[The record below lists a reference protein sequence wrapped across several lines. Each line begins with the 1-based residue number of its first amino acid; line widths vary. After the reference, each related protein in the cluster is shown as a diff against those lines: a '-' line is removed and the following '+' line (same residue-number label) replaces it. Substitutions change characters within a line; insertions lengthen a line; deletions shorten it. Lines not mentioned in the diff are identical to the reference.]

1 MLKPMMSDKVDFVR
15 QGAFLSMAMVLMQES
30 KAKCDALDPFVKKL
44 FSVVEDKH
52 QPTMAKMGA
61 MLGLGILNAGG
72 RNVTIGLTSNAGF
85 RKMASIVGVMLSLQ
99 YWYWYPLMHFMSL
112 SFTPTSM
119 IGLDGEMRMPVDF
132 SATCHKKASMFA
144 YLKPLEEKKDEEKK
158 RIKTVELSTTAKARA
173 RRKKLDRQKSGG
185 SEAMDVA
192 EEKKEETEE
201 EEKKEDKKEEKK
213 EENEPETFV
222 VSNPSRITRAQR
234 PFVTF
239 NSSENRYEPVVSDA
253 QKAMGIVM
261 LRDKRPSEPGK
272 FVEVDLNP
280 LGDEQKEPEP
290 PEDFVWTP
298 PKKD

>member
-1 MLKPMMSDKVDFVR
+1 
-15 QGAFLSMAMVLMQES
+15 
-30 KAKCDALDPFVKKL
+30 
-44 FSVVEDKH
+44 
-52 QPTMAKMGA
+52 MG
-61 MLGLGILNAGG
+61 
-72 RNVTIGLTSNAGF
+72 
-85 RKMASIVGVMLSLQ
+85 
-99 YWYWYPLMHFMSL
+99 
-112 SFTPTSM
+112 
-119 IGLDGEMRMPVDF
+119 
-132 SATCHKKASMFA
+132 
-144 YLKPLEEKKDEEKK
+144 
-158 RIKTVELSTTAKARA
+158 AKARA

-185 SEAMDVA
+185 SETMDVVE
-192 EEKKEETEE
+192 EEKTEE
-201 EEKKEDKKEEKK
+201 EEKKKEDQKGEEKKKKK
-213 EENEPETFV
+213 EENEPDTFV

-290 PEDFVWTP
+290 PEVFVWTP

>member
-1 MLKPMMSDKVDFVR
+1 M
-15 QGAFLSMAMVLMQES
+15 
-30 KAKCDALDPFVKKL
+30 
-44 FSVVEDKH
+44 
-52 QPTMAKMGA
+52 
-61 MLGLGILNAGG
+61 
-72 RNVTIGLTSNAGF
+72 TIGLTSNAGF

-158 RIKTVELSTTAKARA
+158 RIKTVELSTSAKARA

-185 SEAMDVA
+185 SETMDVV

>member
-144 YLKPLEEKKDEEKK
+144 YVIFE
-158 RIKTVELSTTAKARA
+158 R
-173 RRKKLDRQKSGG
+173 
-185 SEAMDVA
+185 
-192 EEKKEETEE
+192 
-201 EEKKEDKKEEKK
+201 
-213 EENEPETFV
+213 
-222 VSNPSRITRAQR
+222 
-234 PFVTF
+234 
-239 NSSENRYEPVVSDA
+239 
-253 QKAMGIVM
+253 
-261 LRDKRPSEPGK
+261 
-272 FVEVDLNP
+272 
-280 LGDEQKEPEP
+280 
-290 PEDFVWTP
+290 
-298 PKKD
+298 

>member
-144 YLKPLEEKKDEEKK
+144 YVIFERE
-158 RIKTVELSTTAKARA
+158 AREC
-173 RRKKLDRQKSGG
+173 LFSH
-185 SEAMDVA
+185 SF
-192 EEKKEETEE
+192 T
-201 EEKKEDKKEEKK
+201 
-213 EENEPETFV
+213 
-222 VSNPSRITRAQR
+222 QR
-234 PFVTF
+234 THSCHLH
-239 NSSENRYEPVVSDA
+239 NH
-253 QKAMGIVM
+253 
-261 LRDKRPSEPGK
+261 
-272 FVEVDLNP
+272 
-280 LGDEQKEPEP
+280 
-290 PEDFVWTP
+290 
-298 PKKD
+298 